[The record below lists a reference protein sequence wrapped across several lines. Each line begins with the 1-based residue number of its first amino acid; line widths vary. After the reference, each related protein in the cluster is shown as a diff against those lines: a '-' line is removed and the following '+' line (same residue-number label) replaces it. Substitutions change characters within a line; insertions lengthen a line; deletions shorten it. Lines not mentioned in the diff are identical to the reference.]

1 MTANKLKSEQILTA
15 TDKPRGAGNRVRGG
29 KRPAPWMA
37 RAELSW
43 MTSFASFRSDPVSC
57 AGTIQQLAGLEF
69 TSNLNGTERIV
80 HLPD

>member
-29 KRPAPWMA
+29 KRPAPWM
-37 RAELSW
+37 
-43 MTSFASFRSDPVSC
+43 TSFASFRSDPVSC
-57 AGTIQQLAGLEF
+57 AGTIQQLAGLDF
-69 TSNLNGTERIV
+69 TSNLNGTERIF